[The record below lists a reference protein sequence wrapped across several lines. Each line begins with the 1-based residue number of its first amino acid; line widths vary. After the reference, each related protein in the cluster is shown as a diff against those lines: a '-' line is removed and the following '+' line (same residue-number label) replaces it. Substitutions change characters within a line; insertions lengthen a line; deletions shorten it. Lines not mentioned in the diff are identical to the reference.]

1 MFSPYKLVKE
11 DSNYFEVS
19 GNLELA
25 EKIKNFFLDPSVQD
39 LWSINTSR
47 QKMALELRHTCMF
60 ALRYPVAPE
69 SNPLTTTEKWN
80 QVTTLEN
87 SVLFSEYSLFKEI
100 VDWLETSL
108 KENGANKVEFGRI
121 FFSKHYANSK
131 IDMHIDEGV
140 YFNYYDRFHFV
151 IDQTDNENIFYIR
164 NNPILLQTGKLY
176 WVNNHVPHWLENNSS
191 KDRINLIIDARLS

>member
-1 MFSPYKLVKE
+1 MFSLHKFTSE
-11 DSNYFEVS
+11 DSNYFEIS
-19 GNLELA
+19 NNLELA
-25 EKIKNFFLDPSVQD
+25 ERIKIFFQNPAVEY

-47 QKMALELRHTCMF
+47 QKMAAALKHTSMF
-60 ALRYPVAPE
+60 ALRYPITPK
-69 SNPLTTTEKWN
+69 SSLPTTTSSWN

-87 SVLFSEYSLFKEI
+87 SVLFSKYSLFKEI
-100 VDWLETSL
+100 VDWLEYSL
-108 KENGANKVEFGRI
+108 KEKGAKEVEFGRI

-131 IDMHIDEGV
+131 IDLHTDEGT

-151 IDQTDNENIFYIR
+151 IDQIDKENIFYIR

-191 KDRINLIIDARLS
+191 KDRINLIVDARLL